1 MHIHKSQ
8 IAMPVTNIILHQN
21 IRSDMCVKEKEIL
34 HGMMRGMHKLMA
46 AYWAG
51 FLKRSCH
58 SLSRNSMYLR
68 MRAHVMSFGM
78 LDS

>member
-34 HGMMRGMHKLMA
+34 HGMMRGMHKLMV
-46 AYWAG
+46 AYWTG
-51 FLKRSCH
+51 FLKRSL
-58 SLSRNSMYLR
+58 SL
-68 MRAHVMSFGM
+68 AK
-78 LDS
+78 D

>member
-1 MHIHKSQ
+1 MMHIHKSQ
-8 IAMPVTNIILHQN
+8 IAMPVPNIILHQN

-51 FLKRSCH
+51 FLKRSL
-58 SLSRNSMYLR
+58 SLTK
-68 MRAHVMSFGM
+68 
-78 LDS
+78 D

>member
-1 MHIHKSQ
+1 MMHIHKSQ

-34 HGMMRGMHKLMA
+34 HGMMKGMHKLMA

-51 FLKRSCH
+51 FH
-58 SLSRNSMYLR
+58 
-68 MRAHVMSFGM
+68 
-78 LDS
+78 